1 METRRKKIGIMGGTF
16 NPIHLAH
23 TEMAKVCLRQQ
34 DLDKILF
41 MPSKNP
47 PHKKDKSILPENE
60 RAVMVKL
67 AVSEYDKFVFSDFE
81 LQRKGTTYTADT
93 LRLLQEENPD
103 DNYYFIMGADSLLYL
118 DKWYRPQEILKRAV
132 ILAIGRDGSTPD
144 ELKEKRKELIKQY
157 DKADIRFVHMRQ
169 MDISS
174 SMIREGIA
182 HGENMEKYL
191 DKEVWNYINENGLY
205 DAI

>member
-1 METRRKKIGIMGGTF
+1 MSKVGIMGGTF
-16 NPIHLAH
+16 NTIHLAH

-191 DKEVWNYINENGLY
+191 DKEVWNYINANGLY

>member
-1 METRRKKIGIMGGTF
+1 MDKKSKRVGIMGGTF

-191 DKEVWNYINENGLY
+191 DKEVWNYINANGLY

>member
-1 METRRKKIGIMGGTF
+1 MSKVGIMGGTF

-205 DAI
+205 DSI

>member
-1 METRRKKIGIMGGTF
+1 MSKVGIMGGTF

-23 TEMAKVCLRQQ
+23 TEMAKVCLQQQ

-47 PHKKDKSILPENE
+47 PHKKDKSILPGNE

-191 DKEVWNYINENGLY
+191 DKEVWNYINANGLY

>member
-23 TEMAKVCLRQQ
+23 TEMAKVCLQQQ

-103 DNYYFIMGADSLLYL
+103 DNYYFKMGADSQLYL

-191 DKEVWNYINENGLY
+191 DKEVWNYINANGLY

>member
-1 METRRKKIGIMGGTF
+1 MSKVGIMGGTF

-47 PHKKDKSILPENE
+47 PHQKDKSILPENE

>member
-1 METRRKKIGIMGGTF
+1 MSKVGIMGGTF

-103 DNYYFIMGADSLLYL
+103 DSYYFIMGADSLLYL

>member
-1 METRRKKIGIMGGTF
+1 MSKVGIMGGTF

-23 TEMAKVCLRQQ
+23 TEMAKVCLQQQ

-191 DKEVWNYINENGLY
+191 DKEVWNYINANGLY
-205 DAI
+205 HAI

>member
-191 DKEVWNYINENGLY
+191 DKEVWNYINANGLY

>member
-1 METRRKKIGIMGGTF
+1 MSKVGIMGGTF

-23 TEMAKVCLRQQ
+23 TEMAKVCLQQQ

-60 RAVMVKL
+60 RAVIVKL

-191 DKEVWNYINENGLY
+191 DKEVWNYINANGLY

>member
-1 METRRKKIGIMGGTF
+1 MSKVGIMGGTF

-23 TEMAKVCLRQQ
+23 TEMAKVCLQQQ

-191 DKEVWNYINENGLY
+191 DKEGWNYINANGLY

>member
-1 METRRKKIGIMGGTF
+1 
-16 NPIHLAH
+16 
-23 TEMAKVCLRQQ
+23 
-34 DLDKILF
+34 
-41 MPSKNP
+41 
-47 PHKKDKSILPENE
+47 
-60 RAVMVKL
+60 
-67 AVSEYDKFVFSDFE
+67 
-81 LQRKGTTYTADT
+81 
-93 LRLLQEENPD
+93 
-103 DNYYFIMGADSLLYL
+103 MGADSLLYL

-191 DKEVWNYINENGLY
+191 DKEVWNYINANGLY

>member
-1 METRRKKIGIMGGTF
+1 MSKVGIMGGTF
-16 NPIHLAH
+16 NPIHPAH

-191 DKEVWNYINENGLY
+191 DKEVWNYINANGLY

>member
-1 METRRKKIGIMGGTF
+1 MSKVGIMGGTF

-41 MPSKNP
+41 LPSKNP

>member
-1 METRRKKIGIMGGTF
+1 MSKVGIMGGTF

-47 PHKKDKSILPENE
+47 PHKKDKSILSENE

-191 DKEVWNYINENGLY
+191 DKEVWNYINANGLY

>member
-1 METRRKKIGIMGGTF
+1 MSKVGIMGGTF

-67 AVSEYDKFVFSDFE
+67 AVSEYDKFVFSDFA
-81 LQRKGTTYTADT
+81 LQRKGTPYTADT

-191 DKEVWNYINENGLY
+191 DKEVWNYINANGLY

>member
-1 METRRKKIGIMGGTF
+1 MSKVGIMGGTF

-191 DKEVWNYINENGLY
+191 DKEVWNYINANGLY
-205 DAI
+205 HAI

>member
-1 METRRKKIGIMGGTF
+1 MVEKRRIGIIGGTF

-23 TEMAKVCLRQQ
+23 TEMAKVCLQQQ

-191 DKEVWNYINENGLY
+191 DKEVWNYINANGLY

>member
-1 METRRKKIGIMGGTF
+1 MSKVGIMGGTF

-81 LQRKGTTYTADT
+81 LQRKGTTYTEDT

-191 DKEVWNYINENGLY
+191 DKEVWNYINANGLY

>member
-1 METRRKKIGIMGGTF
+1 MSKVGIMGGTF

-93 LRLLQEENPD
+93 LRLLQEETPD

-191 DKEVWNYINENGLY
+191 DKEVWNYINANGLY

>member
-1 METRRKKIGIMGGTF
+1 MSKVGIMGGTF

-191 DKEVWNYINENGLY
+191 DKEVWNYINTNGLY

>member
-1 METRRKKIGIMGGTF
+1 MGGTF

-67 AVSEYDKFVFSDFE
+67 SVSEYDKFVFSDFE

>member
-1 METRRKKIGIMGGTF
+1 MSKVGIMGGTF

-81 LQRKGTTYTADT
+81 LQRKGTTYTADRF
-93 LRLLQEENPD
+93 RLLQEENPD

-191 DKEVWNYINENGLY
+191 DKEVWNYINANGLY

>member
-1 METRRKKIGIMGGTF
+1 MSKVGIMGGTF

-23 TEMAKVCLRQQ
+23 TEMAKVCLQQQ

-191 DKEVWNYINENGLY
+191 DKEVWNYINANGLY
-205 DAI
+205 DVI

>member
-1 METRRKKIGIMGGTF
+1 MSKVGIMGGTF

-41 MPSKNP
+41 MQSKNP

>member
-1 METRRKKIGIMGGTF
+1 MSKVGIMGGTF

-23 TEMAKVCLRQQ
+23 TEMAKVCLQQQ

>member
-1 METRRKKIGIMGGTF
+1 MSKVGIMGGTF

-144 ELKEKRKELIKQY
+144 ELKEKRKELIEQY

>member
-1 METRRKKIGIMGGTF
+1 MSKVGIMGGTF

-132 ILAIGRDGSTPD
+132 ILAIGRDGSTHD

-157 DKADIRFVHMRQ
+157 GKVDIRFVHMRQ

-191 DKEVWNYINENGLY
+191 DKEVWNYINANGLY

>member
-1 METRRKKIGIMGGTF
+1 MSKVGIMGGTF

-67 AVSEYDKFVFSDFE
+67 AVSEYDKFIFSDFE

>member
-1 METRRKKIGIMGGTF
+1 MSKVGIMGGTF

-93 LRLLQEENPD
+93 LRLLQEENPN

-157 DKADIRFVHMRQ
+157 GKADIRFVHMRQ

-191 DKEVWNYINENGLY
+191 DKEVWNYINANGLY

>member
-1 METRRKKIGIMGGTF
+1 MSKVGIMGGTF

-23 TEMAKVCLRQQ
+23 TEMAKVCLQQQ

-191 DKEVWNYINENGLY
+191 DKEEWNYINANGLY

>member
-1 METRRKKIGIMGGTF
+1 MSEKLKVGILGGTF

>member
-1 METRRKKIGIMGGTF
+1 MSKVGIMGGTF

-144 ELKEKRKELIKQY
+144 EHKEKRKELIKQY

>member
-1 METRRKKIGIMGGTF
+1 MSKVGIMGGTF

-191 DKEVWNYINENGLY
+191 DKEVWNYINVNGLY

>member
-1 METRRKKIGIMGGTF
+1 MSKVGIMGGTF

-34 DLDKILF
+34 DLDKVLF

-191 DKEVWNYINENGLY
+191 DKEVWNYINANGLY
-205 DAI
+205 DEI

>member
-1 METRRKKIGIMGGTF
+1 MSKVGIMGGTF

-47 PHKKDKSILPENE
+47 PHKKEKSILPENE

>member
-1 METRRKKIGIMGGTF
+1 MSKVGIMGGTF
-16 NPIHLAH
+16 NPIHLPH
-23 TEMAKVCLRQQ
+23 TEMAQVCLRKQ
-34 DLDKILF
+34 DLDNILL

-191 DKEVWNYINENGLY
+191 DKEVWNYINANGLY